1 MSFAGTHVRSLLSL
15 HLSSILA
22 SPTSHFVKFPE
33 IRQPKD
39 IPLSCFPLHMSP
51 TNRASARKPT
61 WPVPMEVKPSGI
73 EGRGLFTK
81 VPLRSRQ
88 KIGEYE
94 GERITQ
100 REGRRRAKIQKW
112 IAIVEVNNG
121 KSIDGAAETTGF
133 RFINHSC
140 TPNTF
145 MRIIRERAEFYAL
158 HPIKAGTE
166 LTLDYGDSHHNGKLP
181 CTCGSRTCRR
191 FL

>member
-1 MSFAGTHVRSLLSL
+1 
-15 HLSSILA
+15 
-22 SPTSHFVKFPE
+22 
-33 IRQPKD
+33 
-39 IPLSCFPLHMSP
+39 
-51 TNRASARKPT
+51 
-61 WPVPMEVKPSGI
+61 MEVKTSTIDGL
-73 EGRGLFTK
+73 GLFTK
-81 VPLRSRQ
+81 VRLQQRQ

-100 REGRRRAKIQKW
+100 REGRKRAKVQKC
-112 IAIVEVNNG
+112 IAIVEVNNR
-121 KSIDGAAETTGF
+121 KSIDGARETTGF

-145 MRIIRERAEFYAL
+145 MRIIGERAEFYAL

-181 CTCGSRTCRR
+181 CTCASLKCRR

>member
-1 MSFAGTHVRSLLSL
+1 
-15 HLSSILA
+15 
-22 SPTSHFVKFPE
+22 
-33 IRQPKD
+33 
-39 IPLSCFPLHMSP
+39 
-51 TNRASARKPT
+51 
-61 WPVPMEVKPSGI
+61 MEVKPSTI

-81 VPLRSRQ
+81 VPLRPRQ

-121 KSIDGAAETTGF
+121 KSIDGAEETTGF

-145 MRIIRERAEFYAL
+145 MRIIGERAEFYAL

-166 LTLDYGDSHHNGKLP
+166 LTLDYGDSHHNGELP
-181 CTCGSRTCRR
+181 CTCQAINCRR
-191 FL
+191 FI